1 MFSIRITK
9 ILNTEKRKDSSG
21 AFMIID
27 NLEKIIG
34 LTGVVVGIELLAGA
48 IFVLSIIY
56 FRNQYLAGVI
66 GNIFSLSMT
75 IGLITFFLR
84 KE

>member
-1 MFSIRITK
+1 
-9 ILNTEKRKDSSG
+9 
-21 AFMIID
+21 MIID

-34 LTGVVVGIELLAGA
+34 LTGVVIGIELLAGA
-48 IFVLSIIY
+48 IFVLSILY

-66 GNIFSLSMT
+66 GNLCSLSMT
-75 IGLITFFLR
+75 LGLISFFLK

>member
-1 MFSIRITK
+1 M
-9 ILNTEKRKDSSG
+9 
-21 AFMIID
+21 FMIID

-34 LTGVVVGIELLAGA
+34 LTGVVVGMELLAGA
-48 IFVLSIIY
+48 IFIVSVIY

-66 GNIFSLSMT
+66 GNLFSLSMA
-75 IGLITFFLR
+75 IGLITFFLK